1 MTSRVLTFTFLLAGL
16 CSCGIFF
23 QRKSEPKAKVCFFD
37 PNTNSIVYR
46 GKNEGI
52 KKIEIVFIT
61 EFNKYL
67 SSYSKENYNI
77 PVNMINLSKMDTSLF
92 RKNYVL
98 IKIWEQSPVLEDY
111 DIRIEPQDWNGSKLV
126 YSRYN
131 TR

>member
-1 MTSRVLTFTFLLAGL
+1 
-16 CSCGIFF
+16 
-23 QRKSEPKAKVCFFD
+23 
-37 PNTNSIVYR
+37 
-46 GKNEGI
+46 
-52 KKIEIVFIT
+52 
-61 EFNKYL
+61 
-67 SSYSKENYNI
+67 
-77 PVNMINLSKMDTSLF
+77 MINLSKMDTSLF